1 MPKQG
6 TDAILA
12 DDQRLVAEPVIAP
25 VAEPVAEPVIAPAAK
40 PVVAPMAH
48 PVTVSIAKRG
58 PEPVPPGD
66 PSWIVA
72 RTRNSFAVLGRFYS
86 FCLDTL
92 VQMFRRPF
100 QGREFIEQAWFIA
113 KVSFLP
119 TLLVAI
125 PFCVIIVFQLNQL
138 LGELGAVDLAGAGA
152 GLAVVREIGPLV
164 SVLVVAGSGATAVC
178 ADLGARTIREEI
190 DAMVTLGVNPLHRLV
205 APRVLASTVAALA
218 LNGLVTIFGLAG
230 GFFFS
235 VYVQHASA
243 GLFVSNVTLLV
254 GLFDFLTSEF
264 KAAVFGLLA
273 GLVACFMGLNV
284 KGGPKGVGD
293 AVNQTVV
300 FSFMML
306 FFANS
311 VITAVFLRIKGGT

>member
-1 MPKQG
+1 MVA
-6 TDAILA
+6 TD
-12 DDQRLVAEPVIAP
+12 VAETTS
-25 VAEPVAEPVIAPAAK
+25 AEPPW
-40 PVVAPMAH
+40 VVAKGAG
-48 PVTVSIAKRG
+48 A
-58 PEPVPPGD
+58 
-66 PSWIVA
+66 A
-72 RTRNSFAVLGRFYS
+72 RVVGRFYAM
-86 FCLDTL
+86 CLDTF
-92 VQMFRRPF
+92 VQMFKRPF
-100 QGREFIEQAWFIA
+100 QLREFVDQSWFIA
-113 KVSFLP
+113 RVSFIP

-138 LGELGAVDLAGAGA
+138 LAELGAVDLAGAGA
-152 GLAVVREIGPLV
+152 GLAVVREIGPMV
-164 SVLVVAGSGATAVC
+164 SVLVVAGSGATAIC
-178 ADLGARTIREEI
+178 ADLGSRTIREEI
-190 DAMVTLGVNPLHRLV
+190 DAMVTLGVNPLQRLV
-205 APRVLASTVAALA
+205 VPRVLASTIVALA
-218 LNGLVTIFGLAG
+218 LNSFVTIFGLAG

-235 VYVQHASA
+235 VYVEHASA

-300 FSFMML
+300 FSFMLL

-311 VITAVFLRIKGGT
+311 VITAVFLQIKGGS